1 MSSPSDRL
9 AQLEAEVAELR
20 AIVTPPAST
29 AAAVRR
35 PRIGLVRRLALIG
48 VALALIIP
56 AGVVLAGGPS
66 FTDVPT
72 THKFYNDIE
81 ALAASGIT
89 SGCTTTR
96 YCPDGLVTRGQMAAF
111 LNRLGALAPGKAP
124 KVNADRV
131 DGRHANQLIRVA
143 DQQIGATTLVPATGA
158 QVQYGSDLKITAP
171 TNGFILV
178 SAQVTYSSSNCT
190 GDCWAATRIE
200 LVGGP
205 SSNYSMTTVH
215 ADDTFN
221 STAPQ
226 RAFAVN
232 AGVNTFRVMSSR
244 GVGAGTV
251 NAFWGAVNAT
261 FIPYGSTGG
270 ATLGLTGDEP
280 AVGAPADAAR

>member
-9 AQLEAEVAELR
+9 AQLESELAELK
-20 AIVTPPAST
+20 AIVGSPAP
-29 AAAVRR
+29 ARR
-35 PRIGLVRRLALIG
+35 PRTGLVRRLALIG
-48 VALALIIP
+48 IALALIIP
-56 AGVVLAGGPS
+56 AGVVLAGSPT

-72 THKFYNDIE
+72 THKFYSDIE

-89 SGCTTTR
+89 SGCTSTR

-111 LNRLGALAPGKAP
+111 LNRLGALAPGKVP

-131 DGRHANQLIRVA
+131 DGRHANQLVRVA
-143 DQQIGATTLVPATGA
+143 DQQIGATTLIPTTGT
-158 QVQYGSDLKITAP
+158 QVQYGSDLTITAP
-171 TNGFILV
+171 TDGFILV
-178 SAQVTYSSSNCT
+178 SAQVTYQSLACT
-190 GDCWAATRIE
+190 GPCWAATRIE

-205 SSNYSMTTVH
+205 SSNYSMTTVVGD
-215 ADDTFN
+215 AFD

-226 RAFAVN
+226 RTFAVN

-244 GVGAGTV
+244 AVGTGTV
-251 NAFWGAVNAT
+251 NAFWGAINAT

-280 AVGAPADAAR
+280 AIDAPADAAH